1 MSKKSF
7 YKETKNQTLKS
18 PSKNVLKRS
27 YGEENHLSVQK
38 KFSKC
43 QLSFKKSK
51 NIENVYENVQK
62 NI

>member
-7 YKETKNQTLKS
+7 YKETKKTLKN

-51 NIENVYENVQK
+51 NIENVYKNVQK